1 MKLHARILAG
11 TALGLLLGAAP
22 GHAAGP
28 AAVGAKPD
36 PAAAPL
42 LRLAQDKS
50 EGDKQAEKEPKP
62 KNEGKAKDEP
72 AAMEPAP
79 KPEPEPEAAPA
90 PEAELPA
97 AEPEAAPAPEAEAPA
112 AEPEAQ
118 PAPEP
123 EAAEPPAPEAE
134 PEPKAEQSEPKA
146 EQPEA
151 EPEAPTA
158 TEAAPE
164 PEAAEQPTPE
174 AAPEPAPKPDV
185 EAGQETPETA
195 PEPEPKPEAE
205 AVEPVP
211 EPVTEEAAPVPE
223 PKPDAETTDQ
233 PPAAT
238 APDPAP
244 DAATEAPEPV
254 TEETA
259 PAPEPKP
266 ETEADKPQA
275 DSEAPVQATGGET
288 EAPSDEPAPV
298 LDSAKEAPQADSG
311 DQPSGETREEQ
322 AIEQQADET
331 GETTPPPASDAE
343 AQDAQARPQ
352 ALESAMTEK
361 GERVE
366 RSEER
371 RSPRERPEG
380 AEVVKQFG
388 DRFVIQF
395 NNQIFVESSDR
406 SRLRRDAREVYYET
420 LPRGR
425 EREIIVRP
433 NGSQIVTI
441 RNRYGDVVR
450 RSRITPDGREIVLVY
465 VDERNYERVRDW
477 RDPGAELPPLRLTIP
492 ARDYILDARRAEG
505 PEIYYEFLD
514 KPPVEKVRRLYSID
528 EVKRSARIRDTV
540 RRVDL
545 DTITFEFG
553 SASIPESEIARL
565 EGVATAIE
573 RLLAENPG
581 ETFLIEGHTDAV
593 GSDLA
598 NLALSDER
606 AEAVASALTRVF
618 AIPPENL
625 VTQGYGERY
634 LKIRTEEREREN
646 RRVAIRRITPLVT
659 PVARAN

>member
-22 GHAAGP
+22 SHAAGP
-28 AAVGAKPD
+28 AAVGTKPD
-36 PAAAPL
+36 PAAATL

-90 PEAELPA
+90 PEAEAPA
-97 AEPEAAPAPEAEAPA
+97 AEPEAEPAPEAEAPA
-112 AEPEAQ
+112 AEPEA
-118 PAPEP
+118 
-123 EAAEPPAPEAE
+123 AEPPAPEAE
-134 PEPKAEQSEPKA
+134 PAPVPEPAPKV

-151 EPEAPTA
+151 EPEAPAA

-164 PEAAEQPTPE
+164 PEAADQPTPE
-174 AAPEPAPKPDV
+174 AAPEPEPKPEV
-185 EAGQETPETA
+185 ETEQPTPETA
-195 PEPEPKPEAE
+195 PEPEQKPEAE
-205 AVEPVP
+205 AMEPAPEP

-223 PKPDAETTDQ
+223 PKPDAET
-233 PPAAT
+233 AE
-238 APDPAP
+238 PAP
-244 DAATEAPEPV
+244 DAAAQPPAPDAVTNEPETASEPEPDV
-254 TEETA
+254 DE
-259 PAPEPKP
+259 
-266 ETEADKPQA
+266 PQA
-275 DSEAPVQATGGET
+275 ESEAPVQATGGET

-311 DQPSGETREEQ
+311 DQPAGETPEEQ

-331 GETTPPPASDAE
+331 GETAPPPETDAE

-352 ALESAMTEK
+352 ALESAITEK

-477 RDPGAELPPLRLTIP
+477 RDPGADLPPLRLTIP
-492 ARDYILDARRAEG
+492 VRDYILDARRAEG

-545 DTITFEFG
+545 DTITFAFG

-573 RLLAENPG
+573 RLLEENPG

-659 PVARAN
+659 PVAQAN

>member
-36 PAAAPL
+36 REAAPL
-42 LRLAQDKS
+42 LRLVQDKPA
-50 EGDKQAEKEPKP
+50 DAEQTEEEPKP
-62 KNEGKAKDEP
+62 TKDSAATEEP

-79 KPEPEPEAAPA
+79 KP
-90 PEAELPA
+90 
-97 AEPEAAPAPEAEAPA
+97 EPEAAPAPEAEAPA

-118 PAPEP
+118 PAPKP

-134 PEPKAEQSEPKA
+134 PAPKPEPAPKA
-146 EQPEA
+146 EQPA
-151 EPEAPTA
+151 PEPETPAA
-158 TEAAPE
+158 ADAAPE
-164 PEAAEQPTPE
+164 PEAAEQKTPEVAPEPEPKPEPQAEQKTPE
-174 AAPEPAPKPDV
+174 A
-185 EAGQETPETA
+185 A
-195 PEPEPKPEAE
+195 PEPEPKPEAVAPE
-205 AVEPVP
+205 PAPVP

-223 PKPDAETTDQ
+223 PKPDAETADQ
-233 PPAAT
+233 
-238 APDPAP
+238 AP
-244 DAATEAPEPV
+244 DAAAPDPAPEPV
-254 TEETA
+254 TEEAA
-259 PAPEPKP
+259 PVPEPKP
-266 ETEADKPQA
+266 DTEADKPQA
-275 DSEAPVQATGGET
+275 ENEAPDQAIGGQTET
-288 EAPSDEPAPV
+288 PPEETAPV
-298 LDSAKEAPQADSG
+298 LDSAKQAPDTGGAERPAGEATD
-311 DQPSGETREEQ
+311 DQ
-322 AIEQQADET
+322 AIEQPADAA
-331 GETTPPPASDAE
+331 GEAAPPPETDAAAQDAE
-343 AQDAQARPQ
+343 ARPRT
-352 ALESAMTEK
+352 LESAIAEK

-371 RSPRERPEG
+371 RARRARPEG
-380 AEVVKQFG
+380 AEVVKEFG

-395 NNQIFVESSDR
+395 NNQTFVESSDR
-406 SRLRRDAREVYYET
+406 PRLRRDAREVYYET

-425 EREIIVRP
+425 ERETIVRP

-450 RSRITPDGREIVLVY
+450 RSRITPDGREIVLAY
-465 VDERNYERVRDW
+465 VDERDYERVRDW
-477 RDPGAELPPLRLTIP
+477 RDPGADLPPLRLTIP

-545 DTITFEFG
+545 DTITFAFG

-565 EGVATAIE
+565 EGVATAID
-573 RLLAENPG
+573 RLLADNPG

-634 LKIRTEEREREN
+634 LKVATEEREREN

>member
-36 PAAAPL
+36 REAAPL
-42 LRLAQDKS
+42 LRLVQDKPA
-50 EGDKQAEKEPKP
+50 DAEQTEEEPKP
-62 KNEGKAKDEP
+62 TKDGAATEEP

-79 KPEPEPEAAPA
+79 KPEPK
-90 PEAELPA
+90 
-97 AEPEAAPAPEAEAPA
+97 AAPAPEAEAPA

-118 PAPEP
+118 PAPKP
-123 EAAEPPAPEAE
+123 EAAEPPAPEVD
-134 PEPKAEQSEPKA
+134 P
-146 EQPEA
+146 
-151 EPEAPTA
+151 
-158 TEAAPE
+158 APE
-164 PEAAEQPTPE
+164 PEP
-174 AAPEPAPKPDV
+174 APEPAPKAEQPAP
-185 EAGQETPETA
+185 EPQTPAAAEQKTPEVAPEPEPKPEPQAEQKTPEAA
-195 PEPEPKPEAE
+195 PEPEPKPEAVAPE
-205 AVEPVP
+205 PAPVP
-211 EPVTEEAAPVPE
+211 EAVTEEAAPVPE
-223 PKPDAETTDQ
+223 PKPD
-233 PPAAT
+233 
-238 APDPAP
+238 
-244 DAATEAPEPV
+244 
-254 TEETA
+254 
-259 PAPEPKP
+259 
-266 ETEADKPQA
+266 TEADKPQA
-275 DSEAPVQATGGET
+275 ENEAPDQAIGGQTET
-288 EAPSDEPAPV
+288 PPEETAPV
-298 LDSAKEAPQADSG
+298 LDSAKQAPDTGGAERPAGEATD
-311 DQPSGETREEQ
+311 DQ
-322 AIEQQADET
+322 AIEQPADAAGEAAAPPET
-331 GETTPPPASDAE
+331 DAAAQDAE
-343 AQDAQARPQ
+343 ARPRT
-352 ALESAMTEK
+352 LESAIAEK

-371 RSPRERPEG
+371 RARRARPEG
-380 AEVVKQFG
+380 AEVVKEFG

-395 NNQIFVESSDR
+395 NNQTFVESSDR
-406 SRLRRDAREVYYET
+406 PRLRRDAREVYYET

-425 EREIIVRP
+425 ERETIVRP

-450 RSRITPDGREIVLVY
+450 RSRITPDGREIVLAY
-465 VDERNYERVRDW
+465 VDERDYERVRDW
-477 RDPGAELPPLRLTIP
+477 RDPGADLPPLRLTIP
-492 ARDYILDARRAEG
+492 ARDYILDARRAER

-545 DTITFEFG
+545 DTITFAFG

-565 EGVATAIE
+565 EGVATAID
-573 RLLAENPG
+573 RLLADNPG

-606 AEAVASALTRVF
+606 AEAVASALTGVF

-634 LKIRTEEREREN
+634 LKVATEEREREN

>member
-22 GHAAGP
+22 AYAAGP
-28 AAVGAKPD
+28 AA
-36 PAAAPL
+36 AAAQPDQAAKTL
-42 LRLAQDKS
+42 LRLAQDNS
-50 EGDKQAEKEPKP
+50 ATEKETEEAPKP
-62 KNEGKAKDEP
+62 KNDTEAEAMSKP
-72 AAMEPAP
+72 AAEETPPEKAAEPTPKPEPKPEPAP
-79 KPEPEPEAAPA
+79 K
-90 PEAELPA
+90 AEEPA
-97 AEPEAAPAPEAEAPA
+97 AE
-112 AEPEAQ
+112 

-123 EAAEPPAPEAE
+123 EAAEQPAPKAESEPKAAEPAEPQAEPEKPAAAAPAPEPETQEPETAEQPTPDTAPE
-134 PEPKAEQSEPKA
+134 PEPK
-146 EQPEA
+146 PEA
-151 EPEAPTA
+151 G
-158 TEAAPE
+158 
-164 PEAAEQPTPE
+164 AEQPTPE
-174 AAPEPAPKPDV
+174 AAPEP
-185 EAGQETPETA
+185 
-195 PEPEPKPEAE
+195 EPKPEAE
-205 AVEPVP
+205 AEAMQPDA
-211 EPVTEEAAPVPE
+211 EAATEETAPVPE
-223 PKPDAETTDQ
+223 PKPDAEAAEQAPDTATQ
-233 PPAAT
+233 EPAPEAAT
-238 APDPAP
+238 G
-244 DAATEAPEPV
+244 EPKP
-254 TEETA
+254 ETA

-266 ETEADKPQA
+266 DAQA
-275 DSEAPVQATGGET
+275 DEPAADGDAPEQAIGGDTET
-288 EAPSDEPAPV
+288 PPENAAPV
-298 LDSAKEAPQADSG
+298 LDSAKDAPKADTG
-311 DQPSGETREEQ
+311 EQPAGEKVDEQ
-322 AIEQQADET
+322 AIEQPAEEA
-331 GETTPPPASDAE
+331 GEAAPPPETDAAAQDAE
-343 AQDAQARPQ
+343 ARPEK
-352 ALESAMTEK
+352 LESAITEK

-366 RSEER
+366 RAKER
-371 RSPRERPEG
+371 RGRPERPEG
-380 AEVVKQFG
+380 AEVVKEFG

-395 NNQIFVESSDR
+395 NNQTFVESSDR
-406 SRLRRDAREVYYET
+406 PRLRRDAREVYYET

-425 EREIIVRP
+425 ERETIVRP

-450 RSRITPDGREIVLVY
+450 RSRITPDGREIVLAY

-477 RDPGAELPPLRLTIP
+477 RDPGADLPPLRLTIP

-505 PEIYYEFLD
+505 PDIYYEFLD

-573 RLLAENPG
+573 RLLEENPG

-606 AEAVASALTRVF
+606 AESVASALTRVF
-618 AIPPENL
+618 GIPPENL

-634 LKIRTEEREREN
+634 LKISTEEREREN

-659 PVARAN
+659 PVAQAN